1 MKRLLAL
8 LLAALLLTG
17 CSTDKKD
24 AAKPAPAAT
33 AAPTST
39 PMPPPTGLVR
49 QEPQEYRAISASP
62 DGQVELC
69 AKDWALYIRH
79 GESVIPVTVNESR
92 GVPDTYG
99 NLAKIHS
106 FGAEAAEQ
114 VCWSPDGRYI
124 TLWSYS
130 LAIMKPWIGG
140 FIFDPHVI
148 DTETGEMYLLDA
160 YETLIV
166 LGHDCATMIDALYS
180 PDGKYLYVLMYGS
193 LGDNRSQV
201 VRYDLSSHES
211 VMLAGFSENMIS
223 NSLTLLE
230 NGSLLL
236 VQDSDFTTPRQEQS
250 TTLIRL
256 TPKSDGWTTEYF
268 SHTDA
273 ANARYCLLSSI
284 AYSQNSHQGL
294 IVTHSQ
300 PMREMED
307 SMNVTFDA
315 RAQRATAYSTY
326 PHWPTQQVETD
337 CIVPFQSGNLN
348 SALTTGWWI
357 PSLDAPAALPIPL
370 SQLGDDITADMTGPL
385 PVALYEEGDY
395 YVSSAQ
401 IIQAVLS
408 PDGHYALL
416 ACRTDAANGRFDGD
430 AALLLLRLS
439 DMTLTRLPGLTGE
452 DVMAAE
458 HLDWCGDTVY
468 LRTSGGEAVTYSV
481 QH

>member
-49 QEPQEYRAISASP
+49 QEPQEYQAISASP

-69 AKDWALYIRH
+69 AKDGALYIRH
-79 GESVIPVTVNESR
+79 GESVIPVTINESR

-114 VCWSPDGRYI
+114 VYWSPDGRYI
-124 TLWSYS
+124 TLWSYR
-130 LAIMKPWIGG
+130 LAFRNPLGG
-140 FIFDPHVI
+140 NIFDPHVI

-160 YETLIV
+160 YETLV
-166 LGHDCATMIDALYS
+166 VYGHDFATMIDAVYS

-193 LGDNRSQV
+193 LGGNRSQV
-201 VRYDLSSHES
+201 VRYDLATYEA
-211 VMLAGFSENMIS
+211 VMLAGFSENMIIN

-236 VQDSDFTTPRQEQS
+236 IQDSDYTTPRQEKS
-250 TTLIRL
+250 TSLIRL
-256 TPKSDGWTTEYF
+256 TPKAGGWTTEHF
-268 SHTDA
+268 SRTDVA
-273 ANARYCLLSSI
+273 DAQYCRLSSI
-284 AYSQNSHQGL
+284 AYSQNSRQGL

-307 SMNVTFDA
+307 SMP
-315 RAQRATAYSTY
+315 RAQMTNALRYY
-326 PHWPTQQVETD
+326 HPHWPTQQVETD

-385 PVALYEEGDY
+385 PVALYEKYEKGDHY

-458 HLDWCGDTVY
+458 YLDWCGNTVY
-468 LRTSGGEAVTYSV
+468 LRTYDETVTYKL
-481 QH
+481 QY

>member
-24 AAKPAPAAT
+24 AAKPAPAVT
-33 AAPTST
+33 AAPTAT

-49 QEPQEYRAISASP
+49 QEAQAYQAISASP

-69 AKDWALYIRH
+69 AKDGALYIRR
-79 GESVIPVTVNESR
+79 GESVIPVTTNEGR

-99 NLAKIHS
+99 KLAKIHS
-106 FGAEAAEQ
+106 FGAEAAEE
-114 VCWSPDGRYI
+114 VYWSPDGRYV
-124 TLWSYS
+124 TLWSYR
-130 LAIMKPWIGG
+130 LTYNPMVGY
-140 FIFDPHVI
+140 IFDPHVI
-148 DTETGEMYLLDA
+148 DTENGEMYLLDA

-166 LGHDCATMIDALYS
+166 PGHGFAAMVDAVYS
-180 PDGKYLYVLMYGS
+180 TDGKYLYVLMYGS
-193 LGDNRSQV
+193 LGGNRSQV
-201 VRYDLSSHES
+201 VRYDLATYEA
-211 VMLAGFSENMIS
+211 VTLAGFSENMII
-223 NSLTLLE
+223 NSLTPLE
-230 NGSLLL
+230 NGSLMLI
-236 VQDSDFTTPRQEQS
+236 QDSTSSATRNEQS
-250 TTLIRL
+250 TSLIRL
-256 TPKSDGWTTEYF
+256 TPKAGGWTTERF
-268 SHTDA
+268 SRTDVA
-273 ANARYCLLSSI
+273 DTQYCRLSSI
-284 AYSQNSHQGL
+284 AYSQNSRQGL

-300 PMREMED
+300 PMREMEGFL
-307 SMNVTFDA
+307 SYNSHLN
-315 RAQRATAYSTY
+315 AYRYY

-337 CIVPFQSGNLN
+337 CIVLFQSGNLN

-385 PVALYEEGDY
+385 PVALYEKGDYY

-458 HLDWCGDTVY
+458 YLDWCGDTVY
-468 LRTSGGEAVTYSV
+468 LRTSMGEAVAYTLQY
-481 QH
+481 